1 MNDLTPHELWS
12 WLIPGYLF
20 TVAVETPVLLV
31 GLSPPHSWWRRIVA
45 GVWLNA
51 CSYPIVV
58 IAMPALLGLERRSRY
73 LLVAETF
80 APMVECT
87 LFALAFHIAAMKPT
101 DRRRDLIVITLANLA
116 SFLLGEL
123 GYYLRWF

>member
-58 IAMPALLGLERRSRY
+58 IAMPALLGESHHYADLLFSWGARTAPASTLVSTIKLRQAGFGDCEDTEVMFAKWLRR
-73 LLVAETF
+73 LV
-80 APMVECT
+80 
-87 LFALAFHIAAMKPT
+87 
-101 DRRRDLIVITLANLA
+101 DRGVLPPP
-116 SFLLGEL
+116 
-123 GYYLRWF
+123 